1 MDEEWTLDYP
11 RMIRDALRAVVRE
24 ALAQVAAEG
33 LPGPHQLFIGYRS
46 GDPGVRMPAF
56 LRDLH
61 PEEMTIV
68 LQHQFWD
75 LEVDSEAFS
84 VALTFGG
91 SRHRLTVPFAAV
103 VTFADPAVSFG
114 LRFDG
119 APPEGEE
126 ETGREAATADAGE
139 RAGVEAET
147 TAAAGPPE
155 VAADNV
161 VRLDRFRG
169 KE

>member
-1 MDEEWTLDYP
+1 MDEERTLDYP

-84 VALTFGG
+84 VTLTFGG

-119 APPEGEE
+119 SPVGGEE
-126 ETGREAATADAGE
+126 EAGE
-139 RAGVEAET
+139 GPKAAGEPGGGEAET
-147 TAAAGPPE
+147 AAAAGPPE